1 MTDAKIIRTIA
12 EKVMGWMP
20 VHERYAPHCGCS
32 MVYDQR
38 EETLGKRFIGPACGI
53 TLHVEHDRWNPLTS
67 ISDAFMVVEKMRE
80 KIAYQTKT
88 QTFSFQLCQ
97 TGIPGKWFCSFVTN
111 SGDWSTQARIDD
123 ADNPARAICLAAIA
137 AIADQKEHK

>member
-1 MTDAKIIRTIA
+1 MTDAEIIRTIA

-38 EETLGKRFIGPACGI
+38 EETLGKRFIGPACGV

-80 KIAYQTKT
+80 FGWAFCLGEGAECWEVGFARGYQEAEGDALT
-88 QTFSFQLCQ
+88 
-97 TGIPGKWFCSFVTN
+97 IP
-111 SGDWSTQARIDD
+111 
-123 ADNPARAICLAAIA
+123 RAICLAAIA
-137 AIADQKEHK
+137 AIAEHSTPEEKR